1 VTGLLCVP
9 WFLDDR
15 SDDRDV
21 AGRQMGTD
29 LGRKIEAIHTFADT
43 VIAPTR

>member
-15 SDDRDV
+15 SDDSDV
-21 AGRQMGTD
+21 ASKQMGTD
-29 LGRKIEAIHTFADT
+29 LNRKLEAIERFAET
-43 VIAPTR
+43 VIAPSR